1 MGSLYSNVF
10 THFQYLYFDVCTI
23 SWRQVPLLSIFWV
36 EVRASSFLYLCVNT
50 QPEDPWKCF
59 DIVIPVCFNLCPGL
73 PGSPLRVVFCFK
85 QGTQWI
91 RVTVSV
97 SESCLVY
104 VVLEPLVVR
113 LLLLAVAYK
122 LSFSHPVAQLCVVGV
137 ESLTNLFLSIPK
149 LRV

>member
-1 MGSLYSNVF
+1 MSGIIVSP
-10 THFQYLYFDVCTI
+10 TI
-23 SWRQVPLLSIFWV
+23 LSTFP
-36 EVRASSFLYLCVNT
+36 NT
-50 QPEDPWKCF
+50 
-59 DIVIPVCFNLCPGL
+59 
-73 PGSPLRVVFCFK
+73 
-85 QGTQWI
+85 
-91 RVTVSV
+91 